1 MFAYWL
7 VGFFVATL
15 SPPVCALFFWLGAK
29 RSRYGWILHLLLVPA
44 TYAIMRASIG
54 LMLFAAGEPDTDS
67 LSGWALVP
75 AMLLLVACPVIY
87 YAALGMR
94 NLGRLRRS
102 GNLR

>member
-7 VGFFVATL
+7 VGFVAATL
-15 SPPVCALFFWLGAK
+15 SPPACALFFWWGAK
-29 RSRYGWILHLLLVPA
+29 RSHYSWIIHLLLVPA
-44 TYAIMRASIG
+44 TYAVMRASIY

-75 AMLLLVACPVIY
+75 AMLLLVVCPVIY